1 MEKRSKSTIGGH
13 PVLRLLFATVWLV
26 NGLWCKV
33 MDGVPRHREIVARI
47 LGDEHAVLLTR
58 AIGAGEM
65 LFALWILS
73 GIRWRW
79 SCAMQIAAVAAMN
92 IIEFILAPDLLKFGR
107 LNAVVALTYILLVAW
122 AGFGKKYPAAK

>member
-1 MEKRSKSTIGGH
+1 METRTHHTAGGH
-13 PVLRLLFATVWLV
+13 PVLRLLFAAVWLV

-47 LGDEHAVLLTR
+47 LGDEHALPLTR

-65 LFALWILS
+65 LFALWIVS

-92 IIEFILAPDLLKFGR
+92 VIEYILAPDLLKFGR
-107 LNAVVALTYILLVAW
+107 LNAAVALAYILLVAW
-122 AGFGKKYPAAK
+122 AGFGKKFPTAK